1 MYRLFKRLRVRFV
14 ECDLKQNEVAK
25 AAGMAPSTLC
35 ARMMGKQPFT
45 AWEISRIAEVLNIP
59 RSSTASFSL
68 NRRPRRKPGDA
79 LSPNT

>member
-1 MYRLFKRLRVRFV
+1 MYRMFKRLRVRFV

-45 AWEISRIAEVLNIP
+45 TWEIQRVAAVLNIP
-59 RSSTASFSL
+59 REQIGEFFFEPLPSKKGA
-68 NRRPRRKPGDA
+68 
-79 LSPNT
+79 

>member
-14 ECDLKQNEVAK
+14 ELDLKQSEVAK

-35 ARMMGKQPFT
+35 SRMQGKQPFT

-59 RSSTASFSL
+59 REQIGEFFFEPLPSKKGA
-68 NRRPRRKPGDA
+68 
-79 LSPNT
+79 